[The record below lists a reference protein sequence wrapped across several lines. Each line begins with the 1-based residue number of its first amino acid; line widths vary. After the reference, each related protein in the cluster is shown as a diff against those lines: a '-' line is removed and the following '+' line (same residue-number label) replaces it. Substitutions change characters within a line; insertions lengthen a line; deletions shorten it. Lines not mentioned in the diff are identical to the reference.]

1 MTSGNDDKYDSG
13 FEREEPAPEDTKPSG
28 SDGGAKGPTNATRMR
43 RRRPNAPTAPA
54 TQASN
59 TFGDTFGVDVA
70 EQAKGNFLIT
80 VGFPGSG
87 KSTFHSH
94 IYRMCEELH
103 HVDPLHASGQPPGT
117 VDPIMESRLNAWR
130 RRYHAREQV
139 ESTISGEANI
149 YEIAFRVV
157 PKTRPSKPLDLR
169 IIEVSG
175 EDLRQLDNSA
185 TGGNVAEIPQAIGA
199 LLHDEKLNERKTTIA
214 IMVDPTPDASPVEY
228 LVDGLL
234 SYMNVHGPKRL
245 KQTRFCIIVPKPL
258 QMLEALQEYKNQYP
272 DIWSTLPKKPTLE
285 AYRSAK
291 DVDGNLTSFYLAV
304 FKKNLVQRL
313 KTVAVDGGIMRSQF
327 YLGEIEEQ
335 FFEDEGEEKP
345 IEVLTSINY
354 RDASTVFSFIY
365 EGFTG
370 FKLKPGVW
378 DRFRGR

>member
-1 MTSGNDDKYDSG
+1 MTSGNDDKYDAG
-13 FEREEPAPEDTKPSG
+13 IENEEPATENLKAPS
-28 SDGGAKGPTNATRMR
+28 SNGGAEGPTNATRMR
-43 RRRPNAPTAPA
+43 RRRPNAPTAP
-54 TQASN
+54 TPQASN
-59 TFGDTFGVDVA
+59 AFGDTFSVDLA

-80 VGFPGSG
+80 VGFPASG

-94 IYRMCEELH
+94 IYRMCEEIH

-139 ESTISGEANI
+139 DSTGTGEANI

-157 PKTRPSKPLDLR
+157 PKTRPGKPLDLR

-175 EDLRQLDNSA
+175 EDLRQLDNST

-199 LLHDEKLNERKTTIA
+199 LLQDDKLNERKTIVA
-214 IMVDPTPDASPVEY
+214 IMVDPTPDAIPVEY
-228 LVDGLL
+228 LVDGFL

-245 KQTRFCIIVPKPL
+245 KQTKFCIIVPKPL
-258 QMLEALQEYKNQYP
+258 QILEALREYKNQYP
-272 DIWSTLPKKPTLE
+272 DIWATLPKKPTLE

-291 DVDGNLTSFYLAV
+291 DVDGNLTSFYLAI

-313 KTVAVDGGIMRSQF
+313 KTVAANGGIMRSQF

-335 FFEDEGEEKP
+335 YFEEEGEERP
-345 IEVLTSINY
+345 VEVLTSINY
-354 RDASTVFSFIY
+354 RDASTVFSFLY
-365 EGFTG
+365 EGFNG
-370 FKLKPGVW
+370 IKLKPGVW
-378 DRFRGR
+378 DRLRGR